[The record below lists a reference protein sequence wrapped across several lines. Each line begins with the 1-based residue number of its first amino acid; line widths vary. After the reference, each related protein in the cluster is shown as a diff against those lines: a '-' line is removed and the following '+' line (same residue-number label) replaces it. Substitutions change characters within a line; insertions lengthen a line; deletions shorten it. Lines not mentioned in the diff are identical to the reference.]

1 MDNKKVIIIGGG
13 FGGLN
18 VAKALKKANAE
29 ILLVDKTNHH
39 VFQPLLYQV
48 ASAALSPGNIAVPLR
63 EIVKNQLNT
72 TVLMANI
79 KDIQPKK
86 QIVISACNEIFSYDY
101 LVVATGTTHSYFGQ
115 DHWEGFAP
123 GLKTLQDAVS
133 IREKILLAFEMAERS
148 DDPFKV
154 IKFLRFVIIGGG
166 PTGVEMAGAIAEIAR
181 KTLFNNF
188 RKIRPELSEIYLIEG
203 LPQILPSYPADLA
216 RKAEQQLEEMGVKV
230 ITNTRVT
237 NIDSHGVHLGDRL
250 IETSNIVWA
259 AGNQAGELVKTLGV
273 PLDRQGRVIINS
285 DLTIPGYSN
294 VFVIG
299 DVAHF
304 EDEKHGVLPGVAQV
318 AIQQGKYVGKVIK
331 NEISQN
337 DRKPFKY
344 FDKGMMATIGRS
356 KAIAVVKK
364 LKLSGFIAWIAWGII
379 HIAYLISFSNRLLVM
394 IQWLYF
400 YITGKRSAR
409 LITRPIFDKENNL
422 DEWKKATLESFY
434 EEDFS
439 TIEGDSDT
447 QGHNND

>member
-1 MDNKKVIIIGGG
+1 MGNKKRVIIIGGG

-18 VAKALKKANAE
+18 VAKTLKKAEAE

-63 EIVKNQLNT
+63 EIVKYQSNT

-79 KDIQPKK
+79 KTILPEK
-86 QIVISACNEIFSYDY
+86 QIVVSTSNEIFPYDY
-101 LVVATGTTHSYFGQ
+101 LVVATGCTHSYFGNE
-115 DHWEGFAP
+115 HWEGFAP
-123 GLKTLQDAVS
+123 GLKTIQDALS
-133 IREKILLAFEMAERS
+133 IREKILLAFEMAESS

-216 RKAEQQLEEMGVKV
+216 RKAERQLEEMGVRV
-230 ITNTRVT
+230 ITNSRVT

-250 IETSNIVWA
+250 IETSNIIWA
-259 AGNQAGELVKTLGV
+259 AGNEAGELVKTLEV
-273 PLDRQGRVIINS
+273 PLDRQGRVIVNP
-285 DLTIPGYSN
+285 DLTIPDYSN

-304 EDEKHGVLPGVAQV
+304 EDKKGVLPGVAQV
-318 AIQQGKYVGKVIK
+318 AIQQGKYVGRMIK
-331 NEISQN
+331 NDIPQQ

-344 FDKGMMATIGRS
+344 FDKGMMATIGKS
-356 KAIAVVKK
+356 KAIAVVNNIHI
-364 LKLSGFIAWIAWGII
+364 SGFTAWLAWGFI
-379 HIAYLISFSNRLLVM
+379 HIAYLVSFNNRLLVM

-409 LITRPIFDKENNL
+409 LITRPVLEENDL

-434 EEDFS
+434 DEDIS
-439 TIEGDSDT
+439 TIERDGDTKSHD
-447 QGHNND
+447 HN